1 MPTDLLMVLASKQR
15 AKAAAAAEATFSR
28 ALMLGSLFL
37 CLVQIAL
44 VLENSAYAAAVLCA
58 ARQ

>member
-1 MPTDLLMVLASKQR
+1 MPTDLLMVLANKQR
-15 AKAAAAAEATFSR
+15 AKVAAAAEARFSR
-28 ALMLGSLFL
+28 VLMLGSLFL

-44 VLENSAYAAAVLCA
+44 VLKNSAYAAAIVCA